1 MSEKRRASRRN
12 LGDEYNSEVIINGK
26 KTTVKVLDVSS
37 GGMKILVPE
46 FLDPEQF
53 LFCKIDIYPDSPP
66 FYVKGSIIR
75 MLRVKGQWELAVKF
89 DSVMIHN
96 FFDIKKK
103 A

>member
-1 MSEKRRASRRN
+1 MSEKRKAVRRSF
-12 LGDEYNSEVIINGK
+12 GDEYTSDVIINGK
-26 KTTVKVLDVSS
+26 KTTVRVLDVSS
-37 GGMKILVPE
+37 TGMRLLTPE
-46 FLDPEQF
+46 FLDPESF

-75 MLRVKGQWELAVKF
+75 MLRVKGQWELAVRF

-103 A
+103 